1 MNDNSTLRYLG
12 EAYGDV
18 SSNVGPVWAALGSDT
33 AMQIYMAVAAVAFAA
48 YGVSLVLRML
58 QDFAGAMRD
67 AFRRA

>member
-33 AMQIYMAVAAVAFAA
+33 AMQIYMAVAAIAFAA